1 MTDYIEL
8 WKQAMTD
15 HTGKIPNRLK
25 DDAAEEAFWAS
36 KVAAKKQHKA
46 DPYAKIVQQE
56 VLALL
61 KQDDHVLEIGPG
73 WGNYTFDIAKEVR
86 KLTCIDSSKSII
98 SFLESQANEKGFENM
113 ELIHDKWESDNKKV
127 KYDVVFGFNCY
138 YRMSEIGQTLL
149 KMNDSA
155 ARLAIVG
162 MTTGP
167 EKPHYME
174 LKQRGYSINLRRR
187 DYIHILNVLY
197 QLGILA
203 DCKIVKLKSKK
214 IYSTYEEAIRDNTT
228 KILDE
233 HFSYDEVKTIL
244 NKYVVEKEGVFEY
257 EYPFHA
263 ALMYWNPRLN

>member
-1 MTDYIEL
+1 
-8 WKQAMTD
+8 
-15 HTGKIPNRLK
+15 
-25 DDAAEEAFWAS
+25 
-36 KVAAKKQHKA
+36 
-46 DPYAKIVQQE
+46 
-56 VLALL
+56 
-61 KQDDHVLEIGPG
+61 
-73 WGNYTFDIAKEVR
+73 
-86 KLTCIDSSKSII
+86 
-98 SFLESQANEKGFENM
+98 M

-138 YRMSEIGQTLL
+138 YRMSEIGHTLL

-174 LKQRGYSINLRRR
+174 LKQRGYTINLRRR

-263 ALMYWNPRLN
+263 ALMYWNPRFN

>member
-8 WKQAMTD
+8 RKQAMTD
-15 HTGKIPNRLK
+15 HTGKMPNRLK
-25 DDAAEEAFWAS
+25 DDAAEEAFWGFQGCS
-36 KVAAKKQHKA
+36 EKNNTKRTLMQ
-46 DPYAKIVQQE
+46 KIVQQE
-56 VLALL
+56 LLALL

-138 YRMSEIGQTLL
+138 YRMSEIGHTLL

-167 EKPHYME
+167 EKT
-174 LKQRGYSINLRRR
+174 S
-187 DYIHILNVLY
+187 LY
-197 QLGILA
+197 GIEA
-203 DCKIVKLKSKK
+203 TR
-214 IYSTYEEAIRDNTT
+214 IYD
-228 KILDE
+228 
-233 HFSYDEVKTIL
+233 
-244 NKYVVEKEGVFEY
+244 
-257 EYPFHA
+257 
-263 ALMYWNPRLN
+263 

>member
-8 WKQAMTD
+8 WKQAMAD
-15 HTGKIPNRLK
+15 HTGNIPDRLK

-36 KVAAKKQHKA
+36 KVAAKKQHNA

-56 VLALL
+56 LFALL

-98 SFLESQANEKGFENM
+98 NFLKSQANVKGFENM
-113 ELIHDKWESDNKKV
+113 ELIHDKWESSTKKD
-127 KYDVVFGFNCY
+127 KFDVVFGFNCY
-138 YRMSEIGQTLL
+138 YRMTEIGQTLL

-155 ARLAIVG
+155 ARLVIVG

-174 LKQRGYSINLRRR
+174 LKQRGYTINLRKR

-214 IYSTYEEAIRDNTT
+214 IYSTYEEVIRDNTT
-228 KILDE
+228 KILDD
-233 HFSYDEVKTIL
+233 HYSYDEVKTIL

-263 ALMYWNPRLN
+263 ALMYWNPRLH